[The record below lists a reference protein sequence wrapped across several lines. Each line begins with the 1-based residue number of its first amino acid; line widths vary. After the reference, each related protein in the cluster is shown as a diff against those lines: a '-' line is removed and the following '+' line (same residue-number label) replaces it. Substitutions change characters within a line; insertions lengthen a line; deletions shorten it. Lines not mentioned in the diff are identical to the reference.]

1 MNLRIKGSF
10 GVMIKKRN
18 VLLAAL
24 LLLSACSGGG
34 RSESVSDIP
43 LSTPTPD
50 ADDFYSAPAKIPNTP
65 GAILKSRA
73 ITYQPAGVPL
83 PNHAWQLQY
92 VTRDTNGRPVA
103 AVTTVIQPLVP
114 SPYGH
119 PVLVSFQHA
128 YDSLG
133 AICTPSHT
141 ATGSTSNSTNMGE
154 TVEFAPGLETLGWTL
169 VIPDYEG
176 PQHAW
181 SAAQLSGQ
189 ATLDSIRAALAF
201 EPLGLS
207 QDTLVGLWG
216 YSGGAFATTWAAALQ
231 PSYAPELQLIG
242 AVAGGTPVNL
252 LDVFPPQEG
261 TVELNFLFMAVM
273 GITREY
279 PELLPRSLL
288 TERGIHA
295 VDVLKDACSPNQA
308 SDLPL
313 PAARMTDYVAAS
325 DPYSTAGFKAVIPKL
340 SLQNSALHPT
350 IDIYMFHEIA
360 DGLLPIAGADQLVA
374 KWCAEGVPLSYYR
387 SHAADAVALVDPIES
402 HTVGAIAGAPTAI
415 AYLTSRFAGLPSP
428 VTPIGTVRC
437 N

>member
-1 MNLRIKGSF
+1 M
-10 GVMIKKRN
+10 V
-18 VLLAAL
+18 

-43 LSTPTPD
+43 LSISTPD

-65 GAILKSRA
+65 GMILKSRA
-73 ITYQPAGVPL
+73 ITYQPVGVPL

-92 VTRDTNGRPVA
+92 VTHDTNGRPVA

-114 SPYGH
+114 SLYGH

-141 ATGSTSNSTNMGE
+141 ATGSTSNSTNLGE
-154 TVEFAPGLETLGWTL
+154 TLEFAPGLETLGWTM

-181 SAAQLSGQ
+181 GAGQLSGQ

-207 QDTLVGLWG
+207 QDTPVGMWG
-216 YSGGAFATTWAAALQ
+216 YSGGSYATTWAASLQ

-242 AVAGGTPVNL
+242 AVAGGTPVSL
-252 LDVFPPQEG
+252 IDVIPPQEG
-261 TVELNFLFMAVM
+261 TVEINFLFMAVM
-273 GITREY
+273 GVTREY
-279 PELLPRSLL
+279 PALLPRSLL
-288 TERGIHA
+288 TEKGVHA
-295 VDVLKDACSPNQA
+295 VDVLKDACSPNSA

-313 PAARMTDYVAAS
+313 PAARLSDYVAAS
-325 DPYSTAGFKAVIPKL
+325 DPFNTPGFLEVSPKL
-340 SLQNSALHPT
+340 SLLKSALHPT
-350 IDIYMFHEIA
+350 TDVYMFHEIS
-360 DGLLPIAGADQLVA
+360 DGLLPVTSADQLVA
-374 KWCAEGVPLSYYR
+374 KWCAAGVPLSYYR
-387 SHAADAVALVDPIES
+387 SHAADAVALVNPIEA
-402 HTVGAIAGAPTAI
+402 HTVGAVAGTPTAI
-415 AYLTSRFAGLPSP
+415 AYLTSRFTGLPNP

>member
-1 MNLRIKGSF
+1 MF
-10 GVMIKKRN
+10 
-18 VLLAAL
+18 
-24 LLLSACSGGG
+24 LSACSSGG

-43 LSTPTPD
+43 LSVPTPD

-65 GAILKSRA
+65 GVILKSRA

-83 PNHAWQLQY
+83 PNPAWQLQY
-92 VTRDTNGRPVA
+92 VTRDAKGRPVA

-141 ATGSTSNSTNMGE
+141 ATGSTSNSTNLAE
-154 TVEFAPGLETLGWTL
+154 TLEFAPGLETLGWTM

-181 SAAQLSGQ
+181 GAGQLSGQ

-201 EPLGLS
+201 APLGLPK
-207 QDTLVGLWG
+207 DTPVGMWG
-216 YSGGAFATTWAAALQ
+216 YSGGSYATTWAASLQ

-242 AVAGGTPVNL
+242 SAAGGTPVNP
-252 LDVFPPQEG
+252 LDVIPPQEG
-261 TVELNFLFMAVM
+261 TVEFNFLFMLVIGA
-273 GITREY
+273 TREY

-288 TERGIHA
+288 TDKGAHA
-295 VDVLKDACSPNQA
+295 VEVLKDTCSPTSA
-308 SDLPL
+308 GALPL
-313 PAARMTDYVAAS
+313 PAAKMSDYVATS
-325 DPYSTAGFKAVIPKL
+325 DPYSTPGFQDVGPKL
-340 SLQNSALHPT
+340 SLMQSSLHPAA
-350 IDIYMFHEIA
+350 DVFMFHEIA
-360 DGLLPIAGADQLVA
+360 DGLLPITMADQLVS
-374 KWCAEGVPLSYYR
+374 KWCSAGVPLSYYR
-387 SHAADAVALVDPIES
+387 SHAADAVALVDPIEA
-402 HTVGAIAGAPTAI
+402 HTIGAAAGTPSAI
-415 AYLTSRFAGLPSP
+415 AYLTGRFSGLSTP
-428 VTPIGTVRC
+428 VTPIGTTRC

>member
-1 MNLRIKGSF
+1 MSIKTKN
-10 GVMIKKRN
+10 I
-18 VLLAAL
+18 LLAGL
-24 LLLSACSGGG
+24 MVLSACSGGG
-34 RSESVSDIP
+34 RSEAILEAVLEAP
-43 LSTPTPD
+43 LSVPKPD
-50 ADDFYSAPAKIPNTP
+50 ADDFYSAPANIPDTP

-83 PNHAWQLQY
+83 TNHAWQLQY
-92 VTRDTNGRPVA
+92 VTRDTNGHPIA
-103 AVTTVIQPLVP
+103 AVTTVIQPLAP
-114 SPYGH
+114 STFGH

-141 ATGSTSNSTNMGE
+141 ATGGTSNSTNLAE
-154 TVEFAPGLETLGWTL
+154 TLEFAPGLETLGWTM

-181 SAAQLSGQ
+181 TAGQLSGQ

-201 EPLGLS
+201 KPLGLS
-207 QDTLVGLWG
+207 QDTPVGMWG
-216 YSGGAFATTWAAALQ
+216 YSGGAYATAWAATLQ

-252 LDVFPPQEG
+252 MDVIPPQEG
-261 TVELNFLFMAVM
+261 SVEFNFLFMAII
-273 GITREY
+273 GATREY

-288 TERGIHA
+288 TEKGAHA
-295 VDVLKDACSPNQA
+295 VDVLKDTCSPASA

-313 PAARMTDYVAAS
+313 PAARMSDYVAAS
-325 DPYSTAGFKAVIPKL
+325 DPYSTPGFRAISPKL
-340 SLQNSALHPT
+340 SLLQSALHPT
-350 IDIYMFHEIA
+350 ANIYMFHEIA
-360 DGLLPIAGADQLVA
+360 DGLLPIADADQLVA
-374 KWCAEGVPLSYYR
+374 KWCDAGVSLSYYR
-387 SHAADAVALVDPIES
+387 SNAADAVALVDPIEA
-402 HTVGAIAGAPTAI
+402 HTAGAAAGTPTAI
-415 AYLTSRFAGLPSP
+415 TYLMGRFSGLPNP